1 MKAIQGSAYPVACS
15 GYAGALGTYVAPT
28 DRLWGER
35 HASRFDRRHLVRI
48 FQRKKCQLN
57 PIERGRLLRIYPVLR
72 ELPAPLLKKVE
83 TTAKPVRAPAGQRLF
98 NDGSPC
104 TYYPLL
110 IEGIIRA
117 SKISPDGHE
126 ILLYRLYPGEICVI
140 TVVTLL
146 GDVSYPAFGAAETA
160 LTLLAV
166 PRSVFLEIVLEC
178 PAFRVFVFNA
188 LSQRIANLMALVDD
202 VAFRRVDQRLASRLL
217 LQRQPD
223 TTTHQMLADELGTSR
238 EVVSRILETFQHSGM
253 IRLGRKRIE
262 ILDRN
267 ALDRLH
273 RVEGADVRRP

>member
-1 MKAIQGSAYPVACS
+1 MN
-15 GYAGALGTYVAPT
+15 PT
-28 DRLWGER
+28 
-35 HASRFDRRHLVRI
+35 
-48 FQRKKCQLN
+48 
-57 PIERGRLLRIYPVLR
+57 ERGRLLRIYPVLR
-72 ELPAPLLKKVE
+72 ELPAPLLRKVE
-83 TTAKPVRAPAGQRLF
+83 TTAKPVQAPAGQRLF

-104 TYYPLL
+104 AYYPLL

-117 SKISPDGHE
+117 SKISPEGHE

-146 GDVSYPAFGAAETA
+146 GDVSYPAFGTAETA
-160 LTLLAV
+160 LALLAV
-166 PRSVFLEIVLEC
+166 PRSVFLEIVLES

-223 TTTHQMLADELGTSR
+223 ATTHQMLADELGTSR

-273 RVEGADVRRP
+273 RVEGLK